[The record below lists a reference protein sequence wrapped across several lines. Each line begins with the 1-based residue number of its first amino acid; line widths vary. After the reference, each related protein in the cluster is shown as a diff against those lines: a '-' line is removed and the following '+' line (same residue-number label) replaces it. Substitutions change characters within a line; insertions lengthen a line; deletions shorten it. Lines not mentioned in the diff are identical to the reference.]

1 MGYFKA
7 TYFKISSD
15 DSFRVFLEA
24 YRHAIL
30 SGVHVKRVK
39 EGSSREPCSGAR
51 RAIKF
56 HPYYFVLGFTF
67 PMPRFF
73 QEVLCSM
80 KCAPAQCSPNAVRV
94 MVGFL
99 NLSQFFDLDLTV
111 NEFWY
116 FFDIGHIDGV
126 WQLRSRHRLFDHSS
140 KEDHD

>member
-1 MGYFKA
+1 MKC
-7 TYFKISSD
+7 
-15 DSFRVFLEA
+15 
-24 YRHAIL
+24 
-30 SGVHVKRVK
+30 VKD
-39 EGSSREPCSGAR
+39 GSSREPCDGAW

-80 KCAPAQCSPNAVRV
+80 RFAPAQCSSNAVHV
-94 MVGFL
+94 MVGFH

-116 FFDIGHIDGV
+116 FFYIGHIEGV
-126 WQLRSRHRLFDHSS
+126 GQLRSCHKLFDNSS
-140 KEDHD
+140 KGDHDWAKETLEISGE